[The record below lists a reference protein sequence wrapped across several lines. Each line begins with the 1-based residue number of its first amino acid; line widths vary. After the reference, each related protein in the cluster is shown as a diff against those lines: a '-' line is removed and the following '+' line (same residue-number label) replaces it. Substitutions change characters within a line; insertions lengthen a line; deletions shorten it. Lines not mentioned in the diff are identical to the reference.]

1 MTELTKVTVNL
12 PTKLLSELK
21 KQASRRNMSMTDT
34 IRRGL
39 EMDLY
44 LSNAENEGSKI
55 LLEKND
61 KQIVQVIRKY

>member
-1 MTELTKVTVNL
+1 
-12 PTKLLSELK
+12 
-21 KQASRRNMSMTDT
+21 MSMTDT

>member
-21 KQASRRNMSMTDT
+21 KQAARRNMSMTDT

-44 LSNAENEGSKI
+44 LSNAENEDSKI
-55 LLEKND
+55 LLEKKDN
-61 KQIVQVIRKY
+61 QIVQVIRKY